1 MEVFINGLNAISPQ
15 DTFSGTSLAGII
27 REYNEVRS
35 LKCIEPKYSSF
46 IDPMASRR
54 MSRIVKMG
62 LTSALSCLKSS
73 EVSMPGAIVTGTGLG
88 CIEDT
93 TKFLSSIY
101 ENEEKLLN
109 PSPFIQSTHN
119 TVSATIA
126 QNIKCN
132 NYNNTYCDSGFSF
145 ENALLDAMMLIEERS
160 DDNIL
165 VGGLDELT
173 PALFN
178 ITDRLGF
185 WKKKPVNSI
194 ELLTGVSDGSIAGEG
209 TSFFLLGSKKNEKS
223 FCRIDGLRMLYKPEG
238 ISETIEFL
246 TRFFSENHLEAAK
259 DIDLVLMGYN
269 GDQKNDKVYDYLRKE
284 LFCNCTTAYYKHLC
298 GEYQTSNSFALY
310 LAARIL
316 KEQETPQVILMN
328 KYDNKEIKKILIYN
342 HVRNISH
349 SAILISKC

>member
-15 DTFSGTSLAGII
+15 DTFSETSLTGIV
-27 REYNEVRS
+27 REYNDVRF

-54 MSRIVKMG
+54 MSRLVKMG
-62 LTSALSCLKSS
+62 LTSALNCLKSS
-73 EVSMPGAIVTGTGLG
+73 EVNMPGAIVTGTGLG

-93 TKFLSSIY
+93 TKFLSSMY

-109 PSPFIQSTHN
+109 PTPFIQSTHN

-160 DDNIL
+160 ADNIL

-173 PALFN
+173 PALFD
-178 ITDRLGF
+178 ITDRLGS
-185 WKKKPVNSI
+185 WKRKPVNNF
-194 ELLTGVSDGSIAGEG
+194 ELLSGVSEGSIAGEG

-223 FCRIDGLRMLYKPEG
+223 YCRIDGLRMLYKPEG
-238 ISETIEFL
+238 ISETERFL
-246 TRFFSENHLEAAK
+246 TRFFSENHREAGK

-269 GDQKNDKVYDYLRKE
+269 GDQKNDKVYDYLREK
-284 LFCNCTTAYYKHLC
+284 LFCNCPAAYYKHLC

-316 KEQETPQVILMN
+316 KEQEIPQVILMN